1 VVTYDPLPQP
11 QPQRD
16 DGVYALLGDLSIF
29 VIPVIGGLIVYL
41 VAGQTR
47 PWLRQQSA
55 SILNFQITMA
65 IASIV
70 SVVLI
75 LIVVGLVLL
84 LAVGIVSAVFAII
97 AAVNHGQGRSYQYPL
112 AIPLVH

>member
-1 VVTYDPLPQP
+1 MI
-11 QPQRD
+11 
-16 DGVYALLGDLSIF
+16 ALLGDLSIF

-70 SVVLI
+70 SVILVFVLI
-75 LIVVGLVLL
+75 GILLL
-84 LAVGIVSAVFAII
+84 LAVGIISAVFAIM
-97 AAVNHGQGRSYQYPL
+97 AAVKHGQNRSYQYPL
-112 AIPLVH
+112 AIPFVH